1 MNERKRSRLSGDI
14 RRILEE
20 TIIRDVSDDRL
31 QNVLITR
38 VKLARDG
45 SHATVFFETTG
56 SETDSEEA
64 CTAMKSAGG
73 FLRSRLADTIR
84 MRTVPILSF
93 VHDSSGKDGDKV
105 LGIIKNLESD

>member
-1 MNERKRSRLSGDI
+1 MDERKISRLSGDI
-14 RRILEE
+14 QRMLEE
-20 TIIRDVSDDRL
+20 IIIRDVSDDRL

-56 SETDSEEA
+56 SDNDSEDA
-64 CTAMKSAGG
+64 CAAMKSAAGY
-73 FLRSRLADTIR
+73 LRSRLAEGIR
-84 MRTVPILSF
+84 MRTVPVLSF

-105 LGIIKNLESD
+105 LGIMRNLEKD

>member
-1 MNERKRSRLSGDI
+1 MNERKIRRLSGDI

-31 QNVLITR
+31 QNILITR

-56 SETDSEEA
+56 SENDSEDA
-64 CTAMKSAGG
+64 CKAMKSAAG
-73 FLRSRLADTIR
+73 FLRSRLADGIR
-84 MRTVPILSF
+84 MRTVPVLSF

-105 LGIIKNLESD
+105 LGIMKELDND

>member
-1 MNERKRSRLSGDI
+1 MNERKISRLSGDI

-31 QNVLITR
+31 QNILITR

-64 CTAMKSAGG
+64 CTAMKSAAG
-73 FLRSRLADTIR
+73 FLRSKLADAIR
-84 MRTVPILSF
+84 MRTVPVLSF

-105 LGIIKNLESD
+105 LGIMKELDND

>member
-64 CTAMKSAGG
+64 CSAMKSASG
-73 FLRSRLADTIR
+73 FLRSKLADAIR
-84 MRTVPILSF
+84 MRTVPVLSF

-105 LGIIKNLESD
+105 LGIMKNLDSD

>member
-1 MNERKRSRLSGDI
+1 MNERKIRRLSGDI

-31 QNVLITR
+31 QNILITR

-56 SETDSEEA
+56 SENDSEEA
-64 CTAMKSAGG
+64 CTAMKSAAG
-73 FLRSRLADTIR
+73 FLRSKLADGIK
-84 MRTVPILSF
+84 MRTVPVLSF

-105 LGIIKNLESD
+105 LGIMKKMDND

>member
-31 QNVLITR
+31 KNILITR

-56 SETDSEEA
+56 SETDSEET
-64 CTAMKSAGG
+64 CRAMKSASG
-73 FLRSRLADTIR
+73 FLRSRLADAIS
-84 MRTVPILSF
+84 MRTVPVLSF

-105 LGIIKNLESD
+105 LNIMRNLDSD

>member
-1 MNERKRSRLSGDI
+1 MNERKVSRLSGDI
-14 RRILEE
+14 QRILEE
-20 TIIRDVSDDRL
+20 IIIRDVSDNRL
-31 QNVLITR
+31 TNILITR

-64 CTAMKSAGG
+64 CKAMKSAAG
-73 FLRSRLADTIR
+73 FLRSRLADAIR
-84 MRTVPILSF
+84 MRTVPVLSF

-105 LGIIKNLESD
+105 LDIMKELDND

>member
-31 QNVLITR
+31 RNVLITR

-56 SETDSEEA
+56 SENDSEEA
-64 CTAMKSAGG
+64 CAAMKSAGG
-73 FLRSRLADTIR
+73 FLRSKLADAIR
-84 MRTVPILSF
+84 MRTVPVLSF

-105 LGIIKNLESD
+105 LGIMKNLDSD